1 MADEFG
7 TMNIRRGG
15 GTRDLEV
22 LRKHYQQHRETLRQL
37 AAEAPSEFLAGEY
50 QRLIRDIDLSLKKV
64 DELEGRGSAAPLSAA
79 AAGLAAGGAAGSA
92 DNQPTMKLNAGSR
105 PLASPPVHYGE
116 RMTPSS
122 APSPATRVALI
133 LAVGVVVLGL
143 VGWLIWRASTNRG
156 DEAPAAEPQV
166 VTNTEPIVEPGT
178 IEPASL
184 ASDAL
189 KIVPPDVKFGTVRKG
204 TRVVR
209 QIEITNT
216 SDQAIAISLDRSN
229 CRCLFYEYADEIAPK
244 AKESITI
251 SLDGARAKVGE
262 LRETIGVT
270 SKSDP
275 TVKTA
280 FNVAANIR

>member
-22 LRKHYQQHRETLRQL
+22 LRKHYHQHRETLRQL
-37 AAEAPSEFLAGEY
+37 AAEAPSEFLAAEY

-64 DELEGRGSAAPLSAA
+64 DELEGRGSAAAVSAATAA
-79 AAGLAAGGAAGSA
+79 AATGAAVSA
-92 DNQPTMKLNAGSR
+92 GDQPTMKLNAGSR
-105 PLASPPVHYGE
+105 PLAPPPVHYGE
-116 RMTPSS
+116 RMTPASS
-122 APSPATRVALI
+122 APSPSIRVALI
-133 LAVGVVVLGL
+133 LAVGLVVLGL
-143 VGWLIWRASTNRG
+143 VGWLIWRASTNRD
-156 DEAPAAEPQV
+156 DETLAAETQS

-178 IEPASL
+178 IEPIAL

-209 QIEITNT
+209 QIEITNS

-229 CRCLFYEYADEIAPK
+229 CRCLFYEHADEIAPK
-244 AKESITI
+244 AKESITV
-251 SLDGARAKVGE
+251 SLDGTRAKLGE

-270 SKSDP
+270 AKSDP
-275 TVKTA
+275 TVKTS
-280 FNVAANIR
+280 FNVTASIR